1 MKRLKKP
8 PNRKKTSEQDRRLA
22 IINRLLLSKRVLIL
36 VVMTISVILMLEKTT
51 SVNSETLPMA
61 SNNYSAFDV
70 AQAKIKGDSD
80 WKPQGWGSGEYLTTL
95 PVIKAGAVLD
105 FDTGEVIWSMN
116 LKQKTATSSLSKL
129 ATVTTALDI
138 ANGDALIPVTQAAAD
153 QIPTKIGLAQGES
166 LTLNDSIAA
175 AVMTSANDSAEAIAQ
190 GLGQSL
196 GGGESKFM
204 ELVNLKLKKL
214 GATDSNFVNPTGL
227 DDSSHYSTVYDL
239 ALVAH
244 DAKANYTVVAGDAA
258 SLYKRLDAN
267 QNHKLYDLPNWN
279 ALLGTYPGV
288 DGLKIGYTEAAG
300 YSTIVT
306 AQRDGKKLMAI
317 VIGANSIEDREKA
330 AATLLNYGFE
340 KYSIAAY
347 PLNQLDLT
355 KRFNDWKEELTAG
368 N

>member
-1 MKRLKKP
+1 MA
-8 PNRKKTSEQDRRLA
+8 T
-22 IINRLLLSKRVLIL
+22 
-36 VVMTISVILMLEKTT
+36 
-51 SVNSETLPMA
+51 NS
-61 SNNYSAFDV
+61 NVAFDV
-70 AQAKIKGDSD
+70 AQAKIKGDSS

-95 PVIKAGAVLD
+95 PIIKAGVVLD

-116 LKQKTATSSLSKL
+116 LNQKIATASLSKL

-138 ANGDALIPVTQAAAD
+138 AGGDAPVLVTQAAAD
-153 QIPTKIGLAQGES
+153 EIPTKIGLAQGES
-166 LTLNDSIAA
+166 LTLNDAVAA
-175 AVMTSANDSAEAIAQ
+175 AVMTSANDSAEAIA
-190 GLGQSL
+190 GSLGQSL

-214 GATDSNFVNPTGL
+214 GAVDSNFTNATGL

-239 ALVAH
+239 ALIAH
-244 DAKANYTVVAGDAA
+244 DAKVNYPVVAGDAA
-258 SLYKRLDAN
+258 SIYKRLDAN

-306 AQRDGKKLMAI
+306 AQRDGHRLMAI
-317 VIGANSIEDREKA
+317 VVGANSIEDREKA

-340 KYSIAAY
+340 KYGIAVY
-347 PLNQLDLT
+347 QVNQLDLT
-355 KRFNDWKEELTAG
+355 KRFNDWKAELTAG